1 MIDIYK
7 VLSEVNFTDEEV
19 ELYRGYKAQMGDRLS
34 EVKADYLAQRLNITE
49 ALAKAKETLPDI
61 HEYTVELLFVLE
73 CADKIYENC
82 IATGLGEEL
91 FINSMRDV
99 RCKVNECLKRKHV
112 FGTYVGSWYHG
123 FIFFYRYALGRLQY
137 DVTKF
142 HFPDRKLFGVEL
154 KHAENVLYCHIPSM
168 GRLNHEDCIKS
179 YKMAYDTFP
188 EMRVD
193 GKLPIVCG
201 SWLLYPPYLN
211 VFGRESNTGI
221 FARDFK
227 IISSATEARFRSTVM
242 TTVFDLPED
251 TPLEDLPLNTSMQ
264 RNFHEYLKTHEYAY
278 GVGWGLILFDGE
290 KVLTAR

>member
-1 MIDIYK
+1 MVDICK
-7 VLSEVNFTDEEV
+7 VLSEVNFTDEEI
-19 ELYRGYKAQMGDRLS
+19 ELYKNYKAQMGNRLS
-34 EVKADYLAQRLNITE
+34 GIKADYLDQKLNIIE
-49 ALAKAKETLPDI
+49 ALDAAKKALPDI

-73 CADKIYENC
+73 CVDKIYENC

-99 RCKVNECLKRKHV
+99 RCKVTECLKRKHV
-112 FGTYVGSWYHG
+112 FGTYVGTWYNG
-123 FIFFYRYALGRLQY
+123 FIHFYRYALGRLQY

-142 HFPDRKLFGVEL
+142 HFQTRRFGGIEL
-154 KHAENVLYCHIPSM
+154 HNADLALYCHIPSM
-168 GRLNHEDCIKS
+168 GRLNHEDCIAS
-179 YKMAYDTFP
+179 YKMAYEVFKD
-188 EMRVD
+188 MRVD
-193 GKLPIVCG
+193 GVLPIICG
-201 SWLLYPPYLN
+201 SWLLYPPYLK
-211 VFGRESNTGI
+211 VFGKESNTGI